1 MSQSNAKHTRVILI
15 LRNDSKKS
23 LFSIK
28 IWFIAQHIQIS
39 QKSPPPTKEKMKWK
53 YNNKTI
59 KG

>member
-15 LRNDSKKS
+15 LRNDSKKI

-39 QKSPPPTKEKMKWK
+39 QKSPPPTKEKKEME
-53 YNNKTI
+53 I
-59 KG
+59 Q